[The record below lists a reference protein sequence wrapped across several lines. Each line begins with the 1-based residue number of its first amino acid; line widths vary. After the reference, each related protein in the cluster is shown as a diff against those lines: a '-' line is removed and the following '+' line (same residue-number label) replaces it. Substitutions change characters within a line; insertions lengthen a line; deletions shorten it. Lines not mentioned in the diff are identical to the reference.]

1 MKTASRD
8 SPPSSILVARLGQME
23 MPMISSTQL
32 PGYIE
37 ECTNKRKRLEEEM
50 NEVTESVDLLAQQS
64 EDDDDDDDDD
74 ELFKKIF

>member
-1 MKTASRD
+1 M
-8 SPPSSILVARLGQME
+8 
-23 MPMISSTQL
+23 
-32 PGYIE
+32 
-37 ECTNKRKRLEEEM
+37 EEET